1 MKTKLL
7 INEVKLVGYTTFY
20 CLMGH
25 LIRAPP
31 PPTPTPHTH
40 TIKRY
45 GYPIEGGGVKG
56 DYRGLRE
63 TTHKSIRG
71 EDEGLSILRD

>member
-7 INEVKLVGYTTFY
+7 INEVKLVGYTMFY

-31 PPTPTPHTH
+31 PPHTRP
-40 TIKRY
+40 IKRY

-63 TTHKSIRG
+63 TIRINPF
-71 EDEGLSILRD
+71 EGKMKACLS